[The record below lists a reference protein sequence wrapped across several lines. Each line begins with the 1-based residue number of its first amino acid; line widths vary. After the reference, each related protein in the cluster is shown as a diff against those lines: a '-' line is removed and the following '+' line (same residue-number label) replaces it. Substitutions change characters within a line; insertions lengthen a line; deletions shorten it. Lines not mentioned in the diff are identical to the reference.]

1 MTLYDDPVIKDFKN
15 PFFNNAPV
23 GQIFSE
29 SVKTMV
35 PQYLGPKSGDINTA
49 IINGLTRDRAGQ
61 ADARRGLAAGPQG
74 RQGAS

>member
-1 MTLYDDPVIKDFKN
+1 MN

-29 SVKTMV
+29 SVTTMK

-49 IINGLTRDRAGQ
+49 IINGLTRVEQGKQNADEAWAQVARATS
-61 ADARRGLAAGPQG
+61 RHSL
-74 RQGAS
+74 